1 MAIYLHLN
9 IHIVLIQR
17 GLPSVIIWTCMH
29 WKPKLLW
36 CQLCQKLLC
45 CQLCQNC
52 YDANFVKSCYGANFV
67 KIVMMP
73 TLSSVVAP
81 QASWQPA
88 VSPVM
93 TMFALQE
100 FVFLV
105 SYKRYDMDH
114 TLMLQMASHS
124 LTLGWAMG
132 YGVSV
137 SIWRRLY
144 YFTELMMA
152 WIIKVIEAIS
162 NLWSDSPWWC
172 NYDFM

>member
-1 MAIYLHLN
+1 
-9 IHIVLIQR
+9 
-17 GLPSVIIWTCMH
+17 
-29 WKPKLLW
+29 
-36 CQLCQKLLC
+36 
-45 CQLCQNC
+45 
-52 YDANFVKSCYGANFV
+52 
-67 KIVMMP
+67 MMP

-93 TMFALQE
+93 TIFVLQE

-114 TLMLQMASHS
+114 TLMFQMTSHS

-144 YFTELMMA
+144 YFTELMME
-152 WIIKVIEAIS
+152 WIVKVIEAIS
-162 NLWSDSPWWC
+162 NLCSDSPWWC
-172 NYDFM
+172 NFDNMMLYLSINDTYWFTNFEENMLLGGQEVEFFVIDRFNFSQI